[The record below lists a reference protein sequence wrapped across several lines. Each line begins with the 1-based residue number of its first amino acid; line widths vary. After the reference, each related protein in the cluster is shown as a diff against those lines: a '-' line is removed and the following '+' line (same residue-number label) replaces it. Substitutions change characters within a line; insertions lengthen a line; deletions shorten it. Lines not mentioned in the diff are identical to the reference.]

1 MVSYERVG
9 IICFSCFLVIIF
21 IVIAVALYYTYSKE
35 SFVAY
40 SGFKGVGRKDQNLCK
55 DYHIRLYQNCI
66 RDSGGVD
73 FQGNC
78 FRRAEPNL
86 TACFFN
92 EF

>member
-1 MVSYERVG
+1 MSNYEKFG
-9 IICFSCFLVIIF
+9 IIIFSCVLTIFVII
-21 IVIAVALYYTYSKE
+21 IAVALYYNYSKE

-40 SGFKGVGRKDQNLCK
+40 SGFKGVGRKNQNLCK

-86 TACFFN
+86 MACFFN